1 MHNQHTRYALNT
13 TANDRSKPSH
23 YVCCHRR
30 REEHQCSRNPN
41 LRSQP
46 AITRALQRA
55 RIALHVD
62 DLLVRSIGFEP
73 TLRGRKILQ
82 ELERLLP
89 RLEDMMEP
97 RAFDPQTESSHFRL
111 CGPDNICA
119 EIIPALCRKHSVEDY
134 LVTFDFAPWSSDALD
149 ALEKG
154 KLDLVLSIDDGLL
167 PSHFQ
172 SEKLAREE
180 WVCVVARNSKFG
192 NSFTLKQYLSAAHLV
207 VGTLPGVQTIPDK
220 QCSNALG
227 VKRRFSVRLPYFG
240 AALNCLSGTNL
251 VLTLTSGM
259 SDLATCSSRLRLVQ
273 APRQLEASTFFDGLA
288 SASEQRRATSV
299 AATGSRNAASR
310 YQILGSS
317 FNRFDRDRRFRGSS
331 AIGPLD
337 HDRRCK
343 HNTDSQ
349 YLIGETSRP
358 ETVAVSRIAQ
368 TGSRH
373 AVTMARVASRCCN
386 PAK

>member
-1 MHNQHTRYALNT
+1 MRLTQLQTIDLNLLITFAVIAEEKSISAAATRL
-13 TANDRSKPSH
+13 
-23 YVCCHRR
+23 
-30 REEHQCSRNPN
+30 

-55 RIALHVD
+55 RIALQD
-62 DLLVRSIGFEP
+62 DLLVRSSIGFEP

-97 RAFDPQTESSHFRL
+97 RAFDPQTGSSHFRL

-220 QCSNALG
+220 QLNALG

-240 AALNCLSGTNL
+240 AALNCLFGTNL

-259 SDLATCSSRLRLVQ
+259 SDLATCNSRLRLVQ
-273 APRQLEASTFFDGLA
+273 APRQLEGFHFLMVWHP
-288 SASEQRRATSV
+288 RANSDARHQWLRQAV
-299 AATGSRNAASR
+299 RNAASR
-310 YQILGSS
+310 
-317 FNRFDRDRRFRGSS
+317 
-331 AIGPLD
+331 
-337 HDRRCK
+337 
-343 HNTDSQ
+343 
-349 YLIGETSRP
+349 
-358 ETVAVSRIAQ
+358 
-368 TGSRH
+368 
-373 AVTMARVASRCCN
+373 
-386 PAK
+386 